1 VIQVWPIAC
10 LYPPVEL
17 KVPAA
22 DKVLFVAMNM
32 KDPKRSMVA
41 TLLSIEAGIVLALG
55 LWLIFFSF
63 THENEE
69 LAPLLGEISFA
80 AIGAVGLFVAGRGY
94 RNGKNY
100 GRSPAILSNLI
111 ALGVAYY
118 QIQGAFYIGAVI
130 ILALA
135 LPILF
140 LAFTIAKNE
149 G

>member
-1 VIQVWPIAC
+1 MVSASHSRDH
-10 LYPPVEL
+10 LYI
-17 KVPAA
+17 
-22 DKVLFVAMNM
+22 
-32 KDPKRSMVA
+32 SI
-41 TLLSIEAGIVLALG
+41 LLYIESAIVLALG

-69 LAPLLGEISFA
+69 VAPLLGEISFA
-80 AIGAVGLFVAGRGY
+80 ILGAIGLFAAGRGY
-94 RNGKNY
+94 VRGKNY

-118 QIQGAFYIGAVI
+118 QIQGRFYIGAII

-135 LPILF
+135 LPTLYF
-140 LAFTIAKNE
+140 AFSIAKKE

>member
-1 VIQVWPIAC
+1 MRKSHHTFQLSVDGYQPA
-10 LYPPVEL
+10 
-17 KVPAA
+17 KVCFMTANDA
-22 DKVLFVAMNM
+22 LSSSH
-32 KDPKRSMVA
+32 RSIVA
-41 TLLSIEAGIVLALG
+41 TLLYIESAIVLALG

-80 AIGAVGLFVAGRGY
+80 ALGAIGLFAAGRGY
-94 RNGKNY
+94 ARGKNY
-100 GRSPAILSNLI
+100 GRSPAILANLI

-135 LPILF
+135 LPTLYF
-140 LAFTIAKNE
+140 AFVIAKNE

>member
-1 VIQVWPIAC
+1 MRKSHSGFRFNIASDH
-10 LYPPVEL
+10 PA
-17 KVPAA
+17 KVCFMAA
-22 DKVLFVAMNM
+22 NDALSSSQ
-32 KDPKRSMVA
+32 RSIVA
-41 TLLSIEAGIVLALG
+41 TLLYIEAAIVLALG

-80 AIGAVGLFVAGRGY
+80 ALGAIGLFAAGRGY
-94 RNGKNY
+94 ARGKNY
-100 GRSPAILSNLI
+100 GRSPAILANLI

-135 LPILF
+135 LPTLYF
-140 LAFTIAKNE
+140 AFVIAKNE

>member
-1 VIQVWPIAC
+1 M
-10 LYPPVEL
+10 
-17 KVPAA
+17 AA
-22 DKVLFVAMNM
+22 NDALSSSH
-32 KDPKRSMVA
+32 RSIVA
-41 TLLSIEAGIVLALG
+41 TLLYIEAAIVLALG

-80 AIGAVGLFVAGRGY
+80 ALGALGLFAAGRGY
-94 RNGKNY
+94 ARGKNY
-100 GRSPAILSNLI
+100 GRSPAILANLI

-135 LPILF
+135 LPTLYF
-140 LAFTIAKNE
+140 AFVLSLIHI
-149 G
+149 